1 MAEEKVYSI
10 EDLAERWGV
19 HKTTVVRMVNAGK
32 LKGFRVGNLWRFR
45 EEDIMKYE
53 RGGGAKDDAHGL

>member
-1 MAEEKVYSI
+1 MADEKIYSI

-19 HKTTVVRMVNAGK
+19 HKTTVQRMVSSGK

-53 RGGGAKDDAHGL
+53 MGGMKD

>member
-1 MAEEKVYSI
+1 MADEKIYSV

-19 HKTTVVRMVNAGK
+19 HKTTVARMVSAGK
-32 LKGFRVGNLWRFR
+32 LNGFRVGNLWRFR

-53 RGGGAKDDAHGL
+53 MGGTKD

>member
-1 MAEEKVYSI
+1 MAEEKIYSI

-19 HKTTVVRMVNAGK
+19 HKTTVARMVSAGK

-53 RGGGAKDDAHGL
+53 MGGV

>member
-1 MAEEKVYSI
+1 MAEEKIYSI
-10 EDLAERWGV
+10 EDLAKRWGV

-53 RGGGAKDDAHGL
+53 MGGV